1 MELTDKEEKDIQAL
15 SKKHPE
21 VEKVY
26 TEYKLYK
33 TDATRIL
40 HAEFNEMAKCLAG
53 EFKLIREGAS
63 GQCRILTSDDKLY
76 ERVLALMT
84 NSEKIFKGMRIG
96 KEDISPEAVVK
107 EKDKD
112 KEAKEGLV
120 I

>member
-1 MELTDKEEKDIQAL
+1 MELTEKEEKDIITL

-40 HAEFNEMAKCLAG
+40 HAEFNEMAKCLASD
-53 EFKLIREGAS
+53 FKLARTGRAKE
-63 GQCRILTSDDKLY
+63 CVILNSEEKLY

-96 KEDISPEAVVK
+96 KEDISPETISK
-107 EKDKD
+107 EKNKD
-112 KEAKEGLV
+112 NEEKDGLV